1 MLRNV
6 KNAFKPFTPLIYAP
20 YQITSLGVRMRNPI
34 NEKGE
39 WIGWTA
45 EEVAA
50 HLQAVR
56 SHSNTLPPPP
66 KPNGNG
72 C

>member
-1 MLRNV
+1 MLKYV
-6 KNAFKPFTPLIYAP
+6 KNVFKPFSPVIYNP
-20 YQITSLGVRMRNPI
+20 YQTTSLGVRIRNPI

>member
-1 MLRNV
+1 MLKNV
-6 KNAFKPFTPLIYAP
+6 KNAFKPFVPLVYVP
-20 YQITSLGVRMRNPI
+20 YQTTSLGVRIRNPI
-34 NEKGE
+34 NRKGE
-39 WIGWTA
+39 WIGWTT

-56 SHSNTLPPPP
+56 NYSNTLPPLP
-66 KPNGNG
+66 KSNGNG

>member
-1 MLRNV
+1 MLKNV
-6 KNAFKPFTPLIYAP
+6 KNILKPFIPVIYNP
-20 YQITSLGVRMRNPI
+20 IQTTSLGVRMRKPF

-39 WIGWTA
+39 WIGFRA
-45 EEVAA
+45 EDVEA

-56 SHSNTLPPPP
+56 NYASTLPPPP
-66 KPNGNG
+66 KSNGNG

>member
-1 MLRNV
+1 MQKYV
-6 KNAFKPFTPLIYAP
+6 KNVFKPLTKLVYNP
-20 YQITSLGVRMRNPI
+20 YQTTSLGVRMRKPF

-56 SHSNTLPPPP
+56 SHSSTLPPPP
-66 KPNGNG
+66 KSNGNG

>member
-1 MLRNV
+1 MLKNV
-6 KNAFKPFTPLIYAP
+6 KTIFKPFTPVIYNP
-20 YQITSLGVRMRNPI
+20 TQITSLGVLMRNPI
-34 NEKGE
+34 NKKGE

-45 EEVAA
+45 EEMAA
-50 HLQAVR
+50 HFKAVNDY
-56 SHSNTLPPPP
+56 SNTLPPPP